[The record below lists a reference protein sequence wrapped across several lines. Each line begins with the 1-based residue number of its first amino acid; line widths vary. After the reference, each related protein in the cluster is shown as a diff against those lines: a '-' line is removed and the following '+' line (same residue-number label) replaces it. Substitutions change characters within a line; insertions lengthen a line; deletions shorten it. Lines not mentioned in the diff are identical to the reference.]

1 MTEPKEDGFVA
12 SAHSTSGE
20 TKYVQS
26 IRLGHHT
33 ISADEPEALGGQ
45 DKGPAPFALLL
56 GSLAAC
62 TAITLEM
69 YAGRKSWDLGTVKID
84 LRMFRGPDG
93 AERVERR
100 IAIEKPL
107 TDDQAHAPRR
117 DRWQDAGDEDA
128 PSLDGDRDD
137 AALAPRSGDTHR
149 VYQGCIRDTAS

>member
-12 SAHSTSGE
+12 SAHSTSGA

-33 ISADEPEALGGQ
+33 ISADEPEVLGGQ

-69 YAGRKSWDLGTVKID
+69 YAGRKNWDLGTVKID
-84 LRMFRGPDG
+84 LRMFRGADG

-107 TDDQAHAPRR
+107 TDDQRTR
-117 DRWQDAGDEDA
+117 LVEIAGKT
-128 PSLDGDRDD
+128 PVTKTL
-137 AALAPRSGDTHR
+137 LRSMAIDTTLR
-149 VYQGCIRDTAS
+149 